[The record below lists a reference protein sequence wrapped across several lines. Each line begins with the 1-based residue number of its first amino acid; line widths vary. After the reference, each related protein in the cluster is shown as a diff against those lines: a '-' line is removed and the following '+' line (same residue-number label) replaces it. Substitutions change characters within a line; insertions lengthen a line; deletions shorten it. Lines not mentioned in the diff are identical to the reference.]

1 MQHRCEGRRHADA
14 TFCQAPG
21 THLRPPLRQP
31 LRQPLR
37 CPRVAQRD
45 ATHGNAHSI
54 DTTWTGHSTMTSPT
68 QADDGTP
75 LSTAPA
81 QSPHPSASAGLPRPM
96 VVLHWLTVL
105 CLVLAASLILLREEV
120 EGRAVRQWL
129 LEGHRHFGLFVLG
142 LFFLRVALRLRLGKR
157 HDADAASPLLRALAG
172 LTHVVMYALLLT
184 LPVLGWAL
192 SQSMGKPVHLFAITL
207 PELVAPDPDLADT
220 LGAWHVD
227 AAWALLGLILLHIG
241 AALWHHFV
249 RRDDTLRRMLRL
261 RRG

>member
-1 MQHRCEGRRHADA
+1 
-14 TFCQAPG
+14 
-21 THLRPPLRQP
+21 
-31 LRQPLR
+31 
-37 CPRVAQRD
+37 
-45 ATHGNAHSI
+45 
-54 DTTWTGHSTMTSPT
+54 MTSST
-68 QADDGTP
+68 QADDNLA
-75 LSTAPA
+75 LSEAPG
-81 QSPHPSASAGLPRPM
+81 HPPRTSAGAALPRPM

-105 CLVLAASLILLREEV
+105 CLVLAAGLILLREEV
-120 EGRAVRQWL
+120 DGRAVRQWL

-157 HDADAASPLLRALAG
+157 HDPDAPSPLLRALAG

-192 SQSMGKPVHLFAITL
+192 SQSMGKPVHLFAATL

-220 LGAWHVD
+220 LGAWHVY

-249 RRDDTLRRMLRL
+249 RRDDTLRRMLRF